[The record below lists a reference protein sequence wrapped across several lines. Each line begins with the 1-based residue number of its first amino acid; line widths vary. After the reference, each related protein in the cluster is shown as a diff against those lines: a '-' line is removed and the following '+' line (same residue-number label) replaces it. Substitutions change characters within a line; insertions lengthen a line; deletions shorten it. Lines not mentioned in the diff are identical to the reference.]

1 MTANNGARARTR
13 PSSARL
19 GDVVRRAVAEFSELS
34 GLTPEQVSGVRS
46 AEQGWSM
53 LVEVVD
59 VERIPITTSILST
72 YRVEADPHGALIGF
86 ERIRRY
92 SRSATDSR

>member
-1 MTANNGARARTR
+1 VTANSGARPRTR
-13 PSSARL
+13 PSSAQL

-72 YRVEADPHGALIGF
+72 YRIDADPRGALIGF

-92 SRSATDSR
+92 SRSATDSH

>member
-1 MTANNGARARTR
+1 VTANRAARPRTR
-13 PSSARL
+13 PSSAQL

-46 AEQGWSM
+46 AEEGWSM
-53 LVEVVD
+53 LVEVVE
-59 VERIPITTSILST
+59 VERIPVTTSILAT
-72 YRVEADPHGALIGF
+72 YRVDADPRGALIGF

-92 SRSATDSR
+92 SRSTTDSH

>member
-1 MTANNGARARTR
+1 VTANSGARPRSR
-13 PSSARL
+13 PSSAKL
-19 GDVVRRAVAEFSELS
+19 GEVVRRAVAEFRELS
-34 GLTPEQVSGVRS
+34 GLEPEQVSGVRS
-46 AEQGWSM
+46 ADEGWSM

-72 YRVEADPHGALIGF
+72 YRIDADRQGALIGY

-92 SRSATDSR
+92 SRSATDSH